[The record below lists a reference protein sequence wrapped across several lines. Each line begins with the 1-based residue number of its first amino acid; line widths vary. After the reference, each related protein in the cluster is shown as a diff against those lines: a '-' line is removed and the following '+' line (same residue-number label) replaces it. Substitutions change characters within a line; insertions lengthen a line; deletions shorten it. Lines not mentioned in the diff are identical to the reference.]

1 MEESFLKLANASGF
15 LFQIRVDHEI
25 TRIRKSSRGDNWEV
39 IAREHRWV
47 DPVPQ
52 SEAFIDLILQL
63 NSGRMIVECKR
74 TTDATW
80 LFLITKESQM
90 QFRRAKLLWTYQKT
104 KYPSFC
110 EWDDFIISPTSPESS
125 FCVIRGQ
132 GEGNAPMLE
141 RLAGT
146 LLRSTEA
153 VAEQEFSI
161 GSPTEYGTC
170 SIYLPVIVT
179 NAELRVCYVSPEE
192 VELTTGKLK
201 TVNTEQVPLVR
212 FRKSLSTTHR
222 SRSGVVNL
230 EQANT
235 ENERTVLIISASKLE
250 TILRN
255 IKVEEASIATGRIWP
270 WEKALRHFDQSLPS

>member
-1 MEESFLKLANASGF
+1 MDSQVEDPFLKLDNASGF

-25 TRIRKSSRGDNWEV
+25 TKIRKSSQGDNWEV

-47 DPVPQ
+47 DPVSN
-52 SEAFIDLILQL
+52 SEAFIDLILQ
-63 NSGRMIVECKR
+63 NKSERMIVECKR

-80 LFLITKESQM
+80 LFLIHNEKAM
-90 QFRRAKLLWTYQKT
+90 KFRRTKLLWTHQKL
-104 KYPSFC
+104 KYPAFS
-110 EWDDFIISPTSPESS
+110 EWDDFSISPISPESS
-125 FCVIRGQ
+125 FCVVRGQ

-153 VAEQEFSI
+153 VAEQELSI

-179 NAELRVCYVSPEE
+179 NAELRVCHVSPGD
-192 VELTTGKLK
+192 VELTTGKLE
-201 TVNTEQVPLVR
+201 TVKTEQVPFVR
-212 FRKSLSTTHR
+212 FRKNLLTTRSLR
-222 SRSGVVNL
+222 SDISNL

-235 ENERTVLIISASKLE
+235 ENERTVLIMSASKLE
-250 TILRN
+250 AILRS
-255 IKVEEASIATGRIWP
+255 IKLEEASIVTGRIWP
-270 WEKALRHFDQSLPS
+270 WELALRRFE